1 MKADRVGHAGK
12 VPSDDICVRVGRR
25 IRVIRDERGYT
36 QAQLADFA
44 LLAREHLSEL
54 ENGRKEVGIRTLERL
69 VEALGSTFS
78 DFFREI

>member
-1 MKADRVGHAGK
+1 M
-12 VPSDDICVRVGRR
+12 
-25 IRVIRDERGYT
+25 IRDERGYT

>member
-1 MKADRVGHAGK
+1 MKADRVSHAGK
-12 VPSDDICVRVGRR
+12 VPSDDICVTVGRR